1 MKFLLISILII
12 LSFNLAHG
20 KIVERVV
27 AVVND
32 DMVLLSEMNQLKKR
46 LDQGILVFA
55 ELLSLKDMENLKKI
69 EKSQMNYLIDERIID
84 AEVQRQGLQAT
95 TERTEAEI
103 KQFMTSAPQLERVLK
118 ENGVMFSDYKNF
130 VQLSL
135 GRKSFLEKEI
145 SSKIKISDEEISAY
159 YISEMG
165 QGSGQ
170 VFEYQL
176 AHILFSPDKGGM
188 KAAKARAKKVHNKI
202 KGNSESINFDELAS
216 KHSEDPHFSHKGLLG
231 SFKSGE
237 IHPNIEKAIKDL
249 PAGDISPKIIKTN
262 SGYHIIKVLK
272 KTLVADNKY
281 LEARGRIHETLHIRA
296 FKNRFNQWLQQ
307 KREDSFIRIN

>member
-12 LSFNLAHG
+12 LSLNLVHG

-27 AVVND
+27 VVVND
-32 DMVLLSEMNQLKKR
+32 DMVLLSEMNQLKKNI
-46 LDQGILVFA
+46 DQGILVFA
-55 ELLSLKDMENLKKI
+55 ELLSLKDMKKLKKNQ
-69 EKSQMNYLIDERIID
+69 KSQMSYLIDEKIID

-95 TERTEAEI
+95 TERTESEI
-103 KQFMTSAPQLERVLK
+103 KQFMTSAPQLKRVLK
-118 ENGVMFSDYKNF
+118 ENGVKFSDYKDF

-135 GRKSFLEKEI
+135 GRKSLLEKEI

-159 YISEMG
+159 YISEMR

-188 KAAKARAKKVHNKI
+188 KAAKARAKKVHHKI
-202 KGNSESINFDELAS
+202 KDKAESINFGEMAS
-216 KHSEDPHFSHKGLLG
+216 KHSEDPHFSHNGLLG
-231 SFKSGE
+231 NFKSGE

-249 PAGDISPKIIKTN
+249 PVGSISPKIIKT
-262 SGYHIIKVLK
+262 STGYHIIKVLK

-281 LEARGRIHETLHIRA
+281 LEVRDRIHETLRISA

>member
-32 DMVLLSEMNQLKKR
+32 DMVLLSEMNQLTKN

-69 EKSQMNYLIDERIID
+69 KKSQMNYLIDERIID

-135 GRKSFLEKEI
+135 GRKSLLEKEI
-145 SSKIKISDEEISAY
+145 SSKIKISDEEISTY

-188 KAAKARAKKVHNKI
+188 KAAKARAKKLLNKI
-202 KGNSESINFDELAS
+202 KGKSESINFDELAS
-216 KHSEDPHFSHKGLLG
+216 KYSEDPHFSHKGLLG

-281 LEARGRIHETLHIRA
+281 LEARGRIHKTLHIRA

-307 KREDSFIRIN
+307 KRDDSFIRIN